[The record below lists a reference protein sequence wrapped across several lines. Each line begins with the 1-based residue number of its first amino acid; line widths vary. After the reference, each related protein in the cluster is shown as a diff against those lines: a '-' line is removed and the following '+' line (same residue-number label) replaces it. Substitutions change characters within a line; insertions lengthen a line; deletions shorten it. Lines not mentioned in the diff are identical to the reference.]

1 MPPTR
6 GRIRRPHDT
15 QARITDSFLYHSRF
29 CHGANAPRASRPN
42 RYLHLLDL
50 NPQQRAAV
58 ITSDRP
64 LLVLA
69 GAGSGKTRVI
79 TEKIAHLIEARQVT
93 PRAIVAITFTNKAAR
108 EMRERIRIRLDRER
122 SRGLWVS
129 TFHTFGLNFLR
140 RELQGSGLRNGFSVL
155 DPSDCRQLLRE
166 ITHRDEDPSEIEPLL
181 ARISQWKNDLL
192 TPDEALEQ
200 AGEPGDRHTARVYQ
214 RYEQA
219 LSAYN
224 AVDFDDLIKRPVDVL
239 SREPELRERWQNRIR
254 HLLVDEY
261 QDTNGAQYRLVQLL
275 VGLNPGLTVVGD
287 DDQSI
292 YAWRGA
298 RPENLARLRED
309 IPRLQ
314 IIKLEQNYRSTNR
327 ILAVANQLIANNPHL
342 FEKQLWSALGEGE
355 PIRVIPCADAEA
367 ETARVVSELMRMRFR
382 LRARWADFAILYRS
396 NHQSRLFEKL
406 LREQGIPY
414 RISGGQSFFER
425 QEVRDLAAY
434 LRLLVNPDDNPAFL
448 RVINVPRREIGP
460 STLEKL
466 GRHAHD
472 RGCSMLRAASG
483 IGLAEHVGARGQ
495 ARLSRFADWAEEM
508 RQQARAEAPE
518 RVLSRLVE
526 DIDYESWLLDN
537 SNGPRAA
544 ARRMDTVRE
553 FIDWIGRVSRTATE
567 DEPALT
573 LEEVVGRISLMDVLD
588 RRREDNDEDA
598 VQLLTLH
605 TAKGLEFPHVFLVGF
620 EEDLLP
626 HRVSLEEENV
636 EEERRLAY
644 VGLTRAQQT
653 LTLTYAAQRTR
664 YSETTE
670 CLPSRF
676 LDELPQ
682 EHLEWPDAK
691 PSDAETQRLTAR
703 AHLAG
708 LKAMLKSGT

>member
-1 MPPTR
+1 VAT
-6 GRIRRPHDT
+6 T
-15 QARITDSFLYHSRF
+15 
-29 CHGANAPRASRPN
+29 
-42 RYLHLLDL
+42 
-50 NPQQRAAV
+50 
-58 ITSDRP
+58 DRP
-64 LLVLA
+64 LLILA

-79 TEKIAHLIEARQVT
+79 TEKIAHLIEVRQVQ
-93 PRAIVAITFTNKAAR
+93 PSAIVSITFTNKAAR
-108 EMRERIRIRLDRER
+108 EMRERIRARLDRDR

-140 RELQGSGLRNGFSVL
+140 RELQASGLRSGFSVL

-166 ITHRDEDPSEIEPLL
+166 ITHRDDDPAETEPLL
-181 ARISQWKNDLL
+181 TRISQWKNDLL
-192 TPDEALEQ
+192 PPEQALEQ
-200 AGEPGDRHTARVYQ
+200 TTEPGDSHAARVYQ

-219 LSAYN
+219 LAAYN

-239 SREPELRERWQNRIR
+239 SREPDLRERWQNRIR

-342 FEKQLWSALGEGE
+342 FEKRLWSALGEGD

-367 ETARVVSELMRMRFR
+367 ETARVVSELMRMHFR

-466 GRHAHD
+466 GRHAHA
-472 RGCSMLRAASG
+472 RGCSLLRAASG

-495 ARLSRFADWAEEM
+495 ARLSRFADWVEEM
-508 RQQARAEAPE
+508 RQRAGDEAPE
-518 RVLSRLVE
+518 RVLARLVE

-537 SNGPRAA
+537 SSSPRAA
-544 ARRMDTVRE
+544 ARRMDVVRE
-553 FIDWIGRVSRTATE
+553 FIDWIGRVSRTTAG
-567 DEPALT
+567 DETALT
-573 LEEVVGRISLMDVLD
+573 LEEVVSRISLMDVLD
-588 RRREDNDEDA
+588 RQREDNDEDA

-626 HRVSLEEENV
+626 HRVSLEEDSV
-636 EEERRLAY
+636 DEERRLAY

-653 LTLTYAAQRTR
+653 LTITYAAQRTR
-664 YSETTE
+664 FGETSE

-691 PSDAETQRLTAR
+691 PQDSETQQLTAR